1 MQELLDRLKVLSE
14 KFESVRDKLD
24 LDLKQVEIEK
34 LNTQMQAPG
43 FWDVPEKAQVV
54 AQQASHLEQFIGVW
68 KDIDSH
74 IRELPDLINMATESE
89 LEQSKSE
96 INFVEQTFSS
106 KELELLFDG
115 EHDQANAII
124 AIHVGTGGQDA
135 EEFTQWLE
143 RMYLRFAEQKSW
155 KAILLEESATEDGLK
170 SATIQIQGPYAYGYL
185 QAEHGVQRLIRLS
198 PFNAKN
204 LRQTSFA
211 KVEVIPEV
219 DNDDS
224 LEIAAEDIRVDV
236 YRSSG
241 AGGQSVNTTDSA
253 VRITYLPL
261 NIVVTCQ
268 NERSQQ
274 QNKENALKVLNSK
287 LIQIKAEQQAER
299 LDELRG
305 DKLDANFGSQIR
317 TFTLQPYRMVK
328 DHRTDYEESDP
339 QKVLDGSIG
348 GFIEAWLRRS

>member
-1 MQELLDRLKVLSE
+1 MQELLDRLKDLSQ
-14 KFESVRDKLD
+14 KFSAVKDKLN
-24 LDLKQVEIEK
+24 LEEKTKNLKS
-34 LNTQMQAPG
+34 LNTQMEAAG
-43 FWDVPEKAQVV
+43 FWDTPEKAQKI

-68 KDIDSH
+68 QEIETN
-74 IRELPDLINMATESE
+74 IRELPDLISMATESE
-89 LEQSKSE
+89 LEE
-96 INFVEQTFSS
+96 MNDEVNFIEQTFSS

-115 EHDQANAII
+115 DYDESNAIVS
-124 AIHVGTGGQDA
+124 IHVGTGGQDA
-135 EEFTQWLE
+135 EEFTLWLE
-143 RMYLRFAEQKSW
+143 RMYLRYAEQQGW
-155 KAILLEESATEDGLK
+155 KATILEESTSEDGLK
-170 SATIQIQGPYAYGYL
+170 SATIHIQGAYAYGYL

-219 DNDDS
+219 EDGGAID
-224 LEIAAEDIRVDV
+224 IAAEDIRTDV

-274 QNKENALKVLNSK
+274 QNKETAMKILKSK

-348 GFIEAWLRRS
+348 GFIEEWLRR